1 MFKKGN
7 VGGMF
12 KKHSLSASN
21 RLIAPHHDVEMKP
34 YSFIQQEMKE
44 KKEKPNSLEKM
55 HK

>member
-34 YSFIQQEMKE
+34 YSFVQQEMKE
-44 KKEKPNSLEKM
+44 KKEKPNSLKKM